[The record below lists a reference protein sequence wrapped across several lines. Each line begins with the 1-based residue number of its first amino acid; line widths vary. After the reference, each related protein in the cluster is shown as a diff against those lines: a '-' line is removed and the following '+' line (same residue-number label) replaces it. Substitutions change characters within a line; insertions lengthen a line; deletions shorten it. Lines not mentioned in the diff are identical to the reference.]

1 MPVSTP
7 APEPA
12 PEPVPATASA
22 PASAS
27 ASADHYDRL
36 LAQHY
41 TWMLGGDLAALANE
55 QADLLRSLGVAP
67 ATADATADATAV
79 DLGCGP
85 GNQSLALAQLGFDRV
100 LAVDTSTT
108 LLDELATAA
117 AGNPAIRP
125 VHADLR
131 AALPRITQPG
141 SVAAVVCMGDTLTH
155 LPAKNDV
162 TALLG
167 DITRALTVGGKLVI
181 TYRDLTR
188 PLTGSDRFIL
198 VRGTADRLLTC
209 FLDYR
214 DDDTVLVHDL
224 VHTRTGDGWTQQVGS
239 YPKLRIGA
247 DWLAAQC
254 ATAGLT
260 VERSEIGPRGMRV
273 LTAVKQHG

>member
-1 MPVSTP
+1 MS
-7 APEPA
+7 
-12 PEPVPATASA
+12 AT
-22 PASAS
+22 
-27 ASADHYDRL
+27 ADHYDRL

-41 TWMLGGDLAALANE
+41 TWMLGGDLATLAAE
-55 QADLLRSLGVAP
+55 QASLLRSLGVAP
-67 ATADATADATAV
+67 TAADATAV

-85 GNQSLALAQLGFDRV
+85 GNQSLALARLGFWRV

-125 VHADLR
+125 IHADIR
-131 AALPRITQPG
+131 TALPQITRPG

-155 LPAKNDV
+155 LPSKNDV

-167 DITRALTVGGKLVI
+167 DIAQALTGGGKLVI
-181 TYRDLTR
+181 TYRDLTQ

-214 DDDTVLVHDL
+214 DDETVLVHDL
-224 VHTRTGDGWTQQVGS
+224 VHTRNGDSWSQQVGS
-239 YPKLRIGA
+239 YPKLRIGV
-247 DWLAAQC
+247 DWLASQC
-254 ATAGLT
+254 SAAGLA
-260 VERSEIGPRGMRV
+260 VERNEIGPRGMHV